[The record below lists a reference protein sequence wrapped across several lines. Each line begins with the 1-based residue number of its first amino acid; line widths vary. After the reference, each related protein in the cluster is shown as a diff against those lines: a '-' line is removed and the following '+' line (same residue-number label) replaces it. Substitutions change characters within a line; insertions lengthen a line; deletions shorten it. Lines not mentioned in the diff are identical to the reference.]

1 MNDHTTHENSNN
13 NVADEQAIDQK
24 KQEEIT
30 AETSEIQACKAE
42 VADLKEKFV
51 RVSADLKNFQARV
64 TKERVMWA
72 REAQTELILGF
83 LSVLDNFDRALAEH
97 QKQEHDE
104 KFSAWVEG
112 FELIGKNLY
121 KFLNDKG
128 VQEIDSSTT
137 FDPEFHEAIA
147 HIPDPQKKPGEIIE
161 TTQKGYLF
169 KDVVIRPAKVVVAK

>member
-1 MNDHTTHENSNN
+1 MKDHAAHKNSNN
-13 NVADEQAIDQK
+13 NVVDEQAIDK
-24 KQEEIT
+24 INQEADCCDMKDLE
-30 AETSEIQACKAE
+30 ACKAE
-42 VADLKEKFV
+42 VVVLKEKFL
-51 RVSADLKNFQARV
+51 RVNADFQNFQARV

-72 REAQTELILGF
+72 REAQSELIVGF
-83 LSVLDNFDRALAEH
+83 LSVLDNFDRAFTEH

-104 KFSAWVEG
+104 KMSAWLEG
-112 FELIGKNLY
+112 FELIGKNLHT
-121 KFLNDKG
+121 FLQGKG
-128 VQEIDSSTT
+128 IQEIDSSTT